1 MDKDYI
7 HIILADDDEDDRMLF
22 TDAFGELRINTK
34 VNTFNDG
41 VELMDYLNAPDSILP
56 NVLFLDLNMPK
67 KNGIE
72 CLYEIKKDA
81 RFNDIAIAIF
91 STSSSEEHIEE
102 YFKNHNALSM
112 IENLPAD
119 KKSAVRW
126 YIDCGDD
133 DFLYEG
139 NSLVHIAMKKKE
151 IPHEFRVRDGGHTW
165 TYWRESLPEV
175 LAFVTKGFHQF

>member
-22 TDAFGELRINTK
+22 KDAFDELKINTK

-41 VELMDYLNAPDSILP
+41 VELMDYLNSPEAILP

-72 CLYEIKKDA
+72 CLYEIKRDSK
-81 RFNDIAIAIF
+81 FSDIAIAIF

-102 YFKNHNALSM
+102 TFVQGANIYIKKPSDFTTLKKVLSEVVT
-112 IENLPAD
+112 INWQYHTSGLNKD
-119 KKSAVRW
+119 N
-126 YIDCGDD
+126 
-133 DFLYEG
+133 FL
-139 NSLVHIAMKKKE
+139 L
-151 IPHEFRVRDGGHTW
+151 R
-165 TYWRESLPEV
+165 L
-175 LAFVTKGFHQF
+175 